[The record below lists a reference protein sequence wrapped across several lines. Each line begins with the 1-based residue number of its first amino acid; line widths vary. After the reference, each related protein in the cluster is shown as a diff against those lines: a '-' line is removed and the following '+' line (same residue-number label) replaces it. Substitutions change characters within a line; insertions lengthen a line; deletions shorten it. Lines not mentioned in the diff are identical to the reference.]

1 MTRYEQGFMSKCAE
15 YNIPA
20 GAAASLMK
28 KTAVD
33 MRTAT
38 RVAQRLKTSK
48 NPIGLVE
55 RLMGKLQMAT
65 GGTEFGF
72 LDPALQKKVLPRLR
86 NINPGMRQ
94 YLSGM
99 DTFMRDSAISQN
111 PRAKEYTQLLAD
123 MLEGGPL
130 RHADAILGAGG
141 DVGKAMERVSKGA
154 PAKFGKREVEIA
166 KNLRDALARGKLAEK
181 GIVMPG

>member
-1 MTRYEQGFMSKCAE
+1 
-15 YNIPA
+15 
-20 GAAASLMK
+20 MK